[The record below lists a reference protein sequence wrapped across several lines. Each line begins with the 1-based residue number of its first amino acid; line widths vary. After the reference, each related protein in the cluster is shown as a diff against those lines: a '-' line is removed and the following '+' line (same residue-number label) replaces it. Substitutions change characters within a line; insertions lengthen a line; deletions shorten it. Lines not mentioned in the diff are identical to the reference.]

1 MSSAFFQQAPDPG
14 HPFRDDLVLQ
24 DFLAYA
30 LPTDLHQQL
39 LPSLDT
45 LGQRVREEVQPLG
58 EQAEAQPPRHI
69 PYDAWGRRI
78 DRIEVSDAWRALER
92 IAAEEGL
99 VATGYLRHEAEHAR
113 LHQAARLYL
122 YAPASAIFTCPL
134 AMTDGAA
141 RAIELYGDEYLRNH
155 AYVRLTSRDPAQFW
169 TSGQWMTERTG
180 GSDVSGT
187 STVAKWEGDKF
198 RLYGTKWFTS
208 ATTSQMAMTLA
219 RIEGHPAGSRG
230 LSMFY
235 LELRDTSGKLNQ
247 LTVHRLK
254 DKLGT
259 KALPTAEL
267 TLEGTP
273 ARLVGGEGHGV
284 RKIASL
290 FNITRIYNSICAVSM
305 MRRGLALARDYAH
318 KREAFGRPLSQ
329 QPLHVETLAALQLDF
344 EACFHLTFE
353 VVKLLGREELGKA
366 SPEESAILRLLTPI
380 TKLFTAREGVKVA
393 SEVLEAFGGAGYVED
408 TGLPR
413 LLRDAQVLAIW
424 EGTTN
429 VLSLDT
435 LRALEKEAAL
445 APWQAWLGQLLAGAH
460 GSPLESEAT
469 RITAGVHEVSAWL
482 AQARD
487 AEQVQLGARALALS
501 MARLTCAGLLVRH
514 ALWHRREQPVHGPD
528 LRQPLARVMTA
539 ARAEK
544 VARRWCHQPLVSL
557 IDANAQQLRDSQL
570 LGTETLI

>member
-1 MSSAFFQQAPDPG
+1 MSSTFFQSPPDPG

-24 DFLAYA
+24 DLLVRE
-30 LPTDLHQQL
+30 LPSDLHQQL
-39 LPSLDT
+39 MPSLDA
-45 LGQRVREEVQPLG
+45 LGQRVRDEVQPLG
-58 EQAEAQPPRHI
+58 DHAETHPPRHI
-69 PYDAWGRRI
+69 PYDPWGRRI
-78 DRIEVSDAWRALER
+78 DHIEVSESWKALER

-99 VATGYLRHEAEHAR
+99 VATGYLRREAEHAR
-113 LHQAARLYL
+113 QHQFVRLYL
-122 YAPASAIFTCPL
+122 YSPASAIFTCPL

-141 RAIELYGDEYLRNH
+141 RAIELYGDDFLRQH
-155 AYVRLTSRDPAQFW
+155 AYPRLISRDPASFW

-187 STVAKWEGDKF
+187 STVARWDGQQF

-235 LELRDTSGKLNQ
+235 LELRDGSGRLQNI
-247 LTVHRLK
+247 TVHRLK

-290 FNITRIYNSICAVSM
+290 FNITRIYNSVCAVSM
-305 MRRGLALARDYAH
+305 MRRGIALARDYAH
-318 KREAFGRPLSQ
+318 KREAFGRPLSR
-329 QPLHVETLAALQLDF
+329 QPLHVETLAALQLQF
-344 EACFHLTFE
+344 EASFHLTFE
-353 VVKLLGREELGKA
+353 VVKLLGLEELGKA
-366 SPEESAILRLLTPI
+366 SPEESAVLRLLTPI
-380 TKLFTAREGVKVA
+380 TKLFTAKEGVQLA

-445 APWQAWLGQLLAGAH
+445 APWQAWLSGMLVGARGTPLEGEAARISAGLQAVTSWLERAPDPELVQAGAR
-460 GSPLESEAT
+460 G
-469 RITAGVHEVSAWL
+469 
-482 AQARD
+482 
-487 AEQVQLGARALALS
+487 LALS
-501 MARLTCAGLLVRH
+501 MARLTCAALLVRH
-514 ALWHRREQPVHGPD
+514 ALWHRRAGAAHGQD
-528 LRQPLARVMTA
+528 SHAPLSRVMTA
-539 ARAEK
+539 ARAER
-544 VARRWCHQPLVSL
+544 VARRWSEQPLVTL
-557 IDANAQQLRDSQL
+557 GAGDKHHLLDSQL
-570 LGTETLI
+570 LGMESLL